1 MLSSSEISVRL
12 FSVLLLI
19 AINAFFVTAEFSIV
33 SVRRSRISQLTAEGD
48 VPAKMVQSLQSRLER
63 LLSTTQL
70 GITLSSLA
78 LGWIGED
85 TMGSSIEQILVSLPF
100 PEQWIKPFAASVS
113 IPFAFFLIAY
123 LQIVLGE
130 LCPKSLALS
139 HAEEI
144 SRWLAPPSLAIARIF
159 KPFVWILNQSSRTI
173 LRLFGIAP
181 IQQNLWHDRM
191 TPEELQLIITTE
203 QESMGLEAEERELLN
218 NVIEFGD
225 VVAEEIMTPR
235 TKIHAIARDATL
247 DDFLRKVS
255 VTNHSAY
262 PVHGESIDDI
272 VGFVRFRDFAAPFAD
287 GDMDLKTGIMEL
299 IKPIPFVAEQTPIA
313 DLLPKM
319 QRTKQPMIMI
329 VDEFGGTSG
338 LVTLKDII
346 NEIIGDEQ
354 DHRSQ
359 ARRRFQSLDQQTF
372 LVDAQMDIEELNE
385 RLQVELP
392 SNDDYQTLSGFLL
405 YQWQKI
411 PATGD
416 IFLFEDLQFQVIKID
431 GPRLEKVKIT
441 RQSSDFEAI
450 AAPDLASD
458 QSENESMEDIF
469 ATDSDSV
476 NDSFP
481 EQSDDVDGEME
492 V

>member
-1 MLSSSEISVRL
+1 MLSSGEILVRL
-12 FSVLLLI
+12 LSVLLLI

-48 VPAKMVQSLQSRLER
+48 LPAKMVQSLQSRLER

-85 TMGSSIEQILVSLPF
+85 TMATSIEQILVGLPL
-100 PEQWIKPFAASVS
+100 PELWIKPFAASVS

-159 KPFVWILNQSSRTI
+159 KPFIWILNQSSRTV

-203 QESMGLEAEERELLN
+203 QESMGLEAEERELLK

-225 VVAEEIMTPR
+225 VVAEEIMTSR
-235 TKIHAIARDATL
+235 TKIHAIAREATL
-247 DDFLRKVS
+247 DQFLEKVS
-255 VTNHSAY
+255 ATNHSAY

-272 VGFVRFRDFAAPFAD
+272 VGFVRFRDFATPIANGNINLD
-287 GDMDLKTGIMEL
+287 TSITEW
-299 IKPIPFVAEQTPIA
+299 IKPIPFVGEQTPIA

-354 DHRSQ
+354 DHRSL
-359 ARRRFQSLDQQTF
+359 ARRRFQALDNQTF

-385 RLQVELP
+385 RLNVELP
-392 SNDDYQTLSGFLL
+392 GNDDYQTLSGFLL
-405 YQWQKI
+405 YRWQKI
-411 PATGD
+411 PKTGE
-416 IFLFEDLQFQVIKID
+416 ILQFEDLEFQVVKVD
-431 GPRLEKVKIT
+431 GPRLEQVKILRT
-441 RQSSDFEAI
+441 RSDFEAI
-450 AAPDLASD
+450 ADPDLTATD
-458 QSENESMEDIF
+458 IITENMEDIF
-469 ATDSDSV
+469 STESEAIELGIQ
-476 NDSFP
+476 P
-481 EQSDDVDGEME
+481 EQNPQQD
-492 V
+492 